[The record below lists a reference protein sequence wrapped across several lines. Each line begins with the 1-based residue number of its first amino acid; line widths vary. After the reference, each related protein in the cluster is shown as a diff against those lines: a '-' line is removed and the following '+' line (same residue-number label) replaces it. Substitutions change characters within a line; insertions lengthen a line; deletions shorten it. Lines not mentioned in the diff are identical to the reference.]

1 MSRAARSGVH
11 AGIPERCWGP
21 RPGGSRRPRRVPGP
35 STPVS
40 RIEEVTARVGW
51 GWGGGVE
58 AGNRP
63 SSSPSRTQSPAG
75 SRGPGHLPSVA
86 VRPRPGAQGPPGGL
100 SSARAS

>member
-40 RIEEVTARVGW
+40 RIEEVIARVGW
-51 GWGGGVE
+51 GAGGVE
-58 AGNRP
+58 WRRVTGL
-63 SSSPSRTQSPAG
+63 PAAPPALRAR
-75 SRGPGHLPSVA
+75 RGAAAPGTYQVWP
-86 VRPRPGAQGPPGGL
+86 
-100 SSARAS
+100 